1 MQAQAG
7 DVDAA
12 RRDAQQARHLLSIHR
27 NIVARTSLQ
36 AYCLLARAD
45 LLIGDPVAARTMADE
60 AAVVLPDEPLAVEDL
75 RHVQDSLAPLES
87 QLSESP
93 EMSPSSLTTAE
104 LRVLEFLPT
113 HLSLKEIGDK
123 LFVSRNTVK
132 SQAIATYRKLGVSSR
147 GEAVTTARALG
158 LIEA

>member
-1 MQAQAG
+1 M
-7 DVDAA
+7 
-12 RRDAQQARHLLSIHR
+12 
-27 NIVARTSLQ
+27 
-36 AYCLLARAD
+36 
-45 LLIGDPVAARTMADE
+45 
-60 AAVVLPDEPLAVEDL
+60 AVEDL
-75 RHVQDSLAPLES
+75 RHVQDALAPLES